1 MKQSD
6 IPDERL
12 PIAAL
17 PIRPDAP
24 IDRLLAWVVADLQA
38 DGLRIAGFRQCDGV
52 RLEDLI
58 TGASYPITQSLG
70 PGSSGCRLDPQG
82 LAVAAAA
89 ALAALEEG
97 PDLLLIPR
105 FGKAEME
112 GEGMRAV
119 IARACERDV
128 PVLVAV
134 RSSAEPAWQAF
145 AGGLSHWL
153 PAERE
158 AVTGWCRTAC
168 AERA

>member
-1 MKQSD
+1 MNQSD

-17 PIRPDAP
+17 PIRPDTP
-24 IDRLLAWVVADLQA
+24 IDRLLAEVVADLQA
-38 DGLRIAGFRQCDGV
+38 AGLRIAGFLQRDGV

-58 TGASYPITQSLG
+58 TGASYPINQSLG

-134 RSSAEPAWQAF
+134 RSSAEPAWEAF

-153 PAERE
+153 TVKRE